1 MKKNNMLVHI
11 IFFTKKKP
19 HYYKYYLLENRVF
32 ALLHIHQSV
41 QLDQKYCSQNQ
52 LNNFLEIKLCDV
64 SGTRSTQIKHGFSSF
79 SPKCWWFFQVEL
91 TECFKH
97 EQCRLWQKP
106 FITGLLHLSQFL
118 KGTLLL
124 LEHTRLKCNLV
135 NFEIPNRFL
144 YYGNEFGIPKLTR
157 LHFKWAC
164 SRSRLPFKKVRS
176 MQQQTWYS
184 YLFIFIYYIEKS
196 TNANID
202 IYWSIILF
210 YCQTSTKFIGKK
222 PSHFDQIPLLWKMK
236 KHSSAWWR
244 KLCVS

>member
-1 MKKNNMLVHI
+1 MKSYGAIDL
-11 IFFTKKKP
+11 
-19 HYYKYYLLENRVF
+19 
-32 ALLHIHQSV
+32 
-41 QLDQKYCSQNQ
+41 
-52 LNNFLEIKLCDV
+52 
-64 SGTRSTQIKHGFSSF
+64 
-79 SPKCWWFFQVEL
+79 
-91 TECFKH
+91 
-97 EQCRLWQKP
+97 RLWCFTGK
-106 FITGLLHLSQFL
+106 ITINIKYAHATYMSLSFFYASSDLAGWQGCYIDLTFL
-118 KGTLLL
+118 NGSLL
-124 LEHTRLKCNLV
+124 LEHTCLKCNIV